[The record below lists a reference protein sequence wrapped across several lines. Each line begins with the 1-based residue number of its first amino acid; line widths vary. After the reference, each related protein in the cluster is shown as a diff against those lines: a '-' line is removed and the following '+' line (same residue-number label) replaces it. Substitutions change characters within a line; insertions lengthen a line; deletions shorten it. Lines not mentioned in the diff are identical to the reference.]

1 MSITETTIFDEF
13 ERTGLISDLKCIYLG
28 RWNVFYTHID
38 HTYQV
43 GRPGDTRKAPNW
55 HSDNIVAMCTAGR
68 GYTTDLCQGGRSNDR
83 LAHPAAYA
91 PVELNPS
98 EEATDQPTH

>member
-1 MSITETTIFDEF
+1 MISKIAVKNDKITSWAPNCERVTIMSITETTIFDEF

-43 GRPGDTRKAPNW
+43 GRPGDTKKAPNW
-55 HSDNIVAMCTAGR
+55 HSDNIVAMCNPGR
-68 GYTTDLCQGGRSNDR
+68 GYLSDGTSTG
-83 LAHPAAYA
+83 
-91 PVELNPS
+91 PVL
-98 EEATDQPTH
+98 